1 MRLPIDLRVPA
12 PYAVDAGRVVTF
24 GGGRI
29 GTPDVAAP
37 AGTRNDLDNVEVAI
51 SELLRAATQTNRE
64 GGTR

>member
-1 MRLPIDLRVPA
+1 MRLPINLRVPA
-12 PYAVDAGRVVTF
+12 PHAVDAGRVVTF
-24 GGGRI
+24 RGGRI
-29 GTPDVAAP
+29 GTRDVAAP